1 MDETLKADRQY
12 ADYDMYA
19 ALMLSNLLDNEQD
32 VKDQKV
38 QVERQQTIQ
47 EEDEEEEQEDIIW
60 VPADKHPQIAP
71 TEFANFIK
79 THGTKS
85 PIKSGR
91 LNRRKS
97 ILSQSLSVKNTQQHR
112 REEEDNDDDEE
123 ADLNRT
129 LSEKKRNFLKK
140 VMTDNVNLKEA
151 ANIFDRNSPGIDESL
166 IIAPKSDKSL
176 LRRSAFSARGR
187 SRKTE
192 DRQQMKRRSVSQ
204 RKPSSEN
211 IKNESWDKKS
221 GIDLFDQPVNM
232 SEWIDL
238 GSVSLDSDDS
248 QRGIISR
255 VHDAESQLRST
266 AATTQDHPTVK
277 DVVEPKQVL
286 ASVKEEQKGPK
297 RPSMVRAPTE
307 TITTTTT
314 ADGAGGG
321 VLVVATT
328 TKPEKR
334 SSWLSGLF
342 QPNNNS
348 TNKKPMNNNNN
359 NNNNTSSL
367 SSLATLFS
375 RSLSMKSNLSNL
387 STNHNTKSSTIHIT
401 NKNNTLIP
409 PSPPPPQ
416 QQENKKP
423 SRLEERSFF
432 NSNRLPLHVERA
444 IYRLSHMKLADPRRP
459 LQQQVLI
466 SNLMFWYLS
475 IQQNDFQQQEKEPV
489 TTKQPNNNTQ
499 QQQQQQTSKKIG
511 NKMSRLIY
519 SAKKRKNDSK
529 KSSNVQF
536 SLTPIPSHH
545 QQQFGEEEEEDD
557 VPLSHYQS

>member
-12 ADYDMYA
+12 PDYDMYA
-19 ALMLSNLLDNEQD
+19 ALILSNLLDNEQD

-38 QVERQQTIQ
+38 QLERQQMEGKVQEPTIQ
-47 EEDEEEEQEDIIW
+47 EEEEEEEEEDTNDVIW

-91 LNRRKS
+91 LDRRKS
-97 ILSQSLSVKNTQQHR
+97 ILSQSLSVKNTQQQR
-112 REEEDNDDDEE
+112 PQQQQEEEDDDDDEE

-151 ANIFDRNSPGIDESL
+151 ANIFDRNSPSVDESL

-192 DRQQMKRRSVSQ
+192 DGQQMKRRSVSQ

-238 GSVSLDSDDS
+238 GSVSLESDNS

-266 AATTQDHPTVK
+266 TTTAQDQTVK
-277 DVVEPKQVL
+277 DVIPKQVL
-286 ASVKEEQKGPK
+286 VIVKEEPK
-297 RPSMVRAPTE
+297 RPSMIRSPTE
-307 TITTTTT
+307 TTTT
-314 ADGAGGG
+314 G
-321 VLVVATT
+321 VVTT

-342 QPNNNS
+342 QPNNN
-348 TNKKPMNNNNN
+348 NNVHKKPI
-359 NNNNTSSL
+359 NNNTSSL
-367 SSLATLFS
+367 SSLATLFT
-375 RSLSMKSNLSNL
+375 RSLSMKSNLSNI
-387 STNHNTKSSTIHIT
+387 SNNHNTKASTIHIT
-401 NKNNTLIP
+401 NNNNNTSIP
-409 PSPPPPQ
+409 PPPPQ
-416 QQENKKP
+416 QQENKKS
-423 SRLEERSFF
+423 SRLEERTFF

-475 IQQNDFQQQEKEPV
+475 IQQNDFQQEKVPLV
-489 TTKQPNNNTQ
+489 TQPTNNTQ
-499 QQQQQQTSKKIG
+499 QQQQQTKKIG

-529 KSSNVQF
+529 KSTNNNVQF
-536 SLTPIPSHH
+536 SLTPTPSHH
-545 QQQFGEEEEEDD
+545 QQQFEEDD
-557 VPLSHYQS
+557 VPLSHYQT